1 MPDTPDNV
9 ASEQAESTVASSV
22 APSAM
27 RDPRSHCRL
36 WPAAILG
43 LSADLWTKHW
53 AFSHLSPDP
62 DPTISLEVIPHLMT
76 LRRSLNPGALFG
88 MGKGLVPLFIAASIV
103 ALAFVLYLFY
113 HSGRDRRSLHVA
125 LGLVLAGALGNM
137 YDRVFMVADVVH
149 YTVAG
154 QECEQAVK
162 RLPEL
167 DRPGVKMVGTWPGG
181 EHPWPI
187 LESSNPR
194 FHQQG
199 VVRDFVKMEPSFTIA
214 GRRIDIWP
222 WVFNIADVLLVVG
235 VGLLMLNFWWE
246 RKAEK
251 AAHKQALQSP

>member
-1 MPDTPDNV
+1 M
-9 ASEQAESTVASSV
+9 S
-22 APSAM
+22 
-27 RDPRSHCRL
+27 DPWSHFRL
-36 WPAAILG
+36 WPAAVLG
-43 LSADLWTKHW
+43 LLADLWTKHW
-53 AFSHLSPDP
+53 AFSRLSPSRDFS
-62 DPTISLEVIPHLMT
+62 DSLEIIPHLMT
-76 LRRSLNPGALFG
+76 FRRSLNTGALFG

-149 YTVAG
+149 YTAPDG
-154 QECEQAVK
+154 REYSEAVK

-167 DRPGVKMVGTWPGG
+167 DRPGVKMVGTWPKG
-181 EHPWPI
+181 EHPWAI
-187 LESSNPR
+187 QDSMNPR

-214 GRRIDIWP
+214 GHRIDIWP

-251 AAHKQALQSP
+251 AAQKLATQGA